1 MRKYIAGVVFAFVAL
16 AGFTVFGAAAPFQS
30 LKVHLPDAVHVA
42 QSELPA
48 GDYIVRYVD
57 IGSDVPVLSFSPTK
71 GAAIMVTVM
80 RNELPHGEM
89 ADKSELVFG
98 KTDGNLTLSRVQV
111 EGLNFMY
118 DVVSALPH
126 HNATITH

>member
-1 MRKYIAGVVFAFVAL
+1 MRKYVTGVVSAFVAL
-16 AGFTVFGAAAPFQS
+16 AGFTVFGAAAPFES
-30 LKVHLPDAVHVA
+30 LKVHLSEAVHVA

-57 IGSDVPVLSFSPTK
+57 IGSDVPVLSFSPAK
-71 GAAIMVTVM
+71 GDVILVTAM

-89 ADKSELVFG
+89 AGKSELVFG

-111 EGLNFMY
+111 EGLNFTY
-118 DVVSALPH
+118 DINTPSPRHSAVV
-126 HNATITH
+126 TK